1 MITFDLPA
9 ARFTYRVAAVVVYE
23 GRVLL
28 NREEADSFWFLPGGR
43 CEAMEP
49 SSVALLREMREE
61 LGETVTIERL
71 LWVAENFFTDARG
84 PHHELGL
91 YYLATLPPSSPLLGG
106 TTFRGLE
113 QHIPLVLQWFPL
125 DETAHL
131 PLYPV
136 FLRAGLQ
143 NLPDRLE
150 HIVNRDGREPLD
162 PAAP

>member
-9 ARFTYRVAAVVVYE
+9 ARFTYRVAAAVVHE

-84 PHHELGL
+84 PHHE
-91 YYLATLPPSSPLLGG
+91 
-106 TTFRGLE
+106 
-113 QHIPLVLQWFPL
+113 
-125 DETAHL
+125 
-131 PLYPV
+131 
-136 FLRAGLQ
+136 
-143 NLPDRLE
+143 
-150 HIVNRDGREPLD
+150 
-162 PAAP
+162 